1 MRVLRKGDSQFLKDF
16 NRSLVINAIH
26 RKGPISR
33 NKLAYSLGLKS
44 STITQITR
52 YLIQAHLIEE
62 TGIGESTGGRRPIF
76 LDLNPNYG
84 ASIGV
89 YIESVCA
96 HIGLIDLKGKLLKR
110 VRVSFSR
117 GSESDSESV
126 ICAIRKSIDKM
137 VKGVNLLGIG
147 IGISGFTDSRNETL
161 FYSPIL
167 GWRNVNLSRPLERA
181 YGVPVFVDN
190 DINTFVLAELWYGAG
205 NHFRNFICVTIGE
218 GIGAGIVIDGRLYE
232 GATGGAGEI
241 GHICIDLNGPKCRC
255 GEKGC
260 LEVFAS
266 NSFLLR
272 RAREALLKGQGT
284 FKKATIEALINA
296 ANEGDEVAI
305 GIFTEMSKNL
315 GIGLKNVV
323 NLFNPEAII
332 LSGECM
338 KAYPFFS
345 RILKKEIQKHS
356 FPGEAGELQILP
368 SGVGDDGWLIGP
380 ATLALNPIFEL
391 PIYRGPRRG

>member
-33 NKLAYSLGLKS
+33 NQLASDLGLES
-44 STITQITR
+44 STITLITR
-52 YLIQAHLIEE
+52 YLMEAHIIEE
-62 TGIGESTGGRRPIF
+62 VGIGDSTGGRRPIF

-89 YIESVCA
+89 YVESVCA
-96 HIGLIDLKGKLLKR
+96 HLGLVDLKGRLLR
-110 VRVSFSR
+110 RERVSFSR
-117 GSESDSESV
+117 GSGSEDV
-126 ICAIRKSIDKM
+126 ISAMRKSIDKLA
-137 VKGVNLLGIG
+137 KGVNLLGIG
-147 IGISGFTDSRNETL
+147 IGISGFTDSQNEML

-167 GWRNVNLSRPLERA
+167 GWRNVNLSRPLERE
-181 YGVPVFVDN
+181 YGVPVFVEN

-205 NHFRNFICVTIGE
+205 NRFRNFICVTIGE

-232 GATGGAGEI
+232 GATGGAGEV
-241 GHICIDLNGPKCRC
+241 GHMCIDLNGPRCRC

-266 NSFLLR
+266 NSFLLK
-272 RAREALLKGQGT
+272 RAQEAFLKGQGT
-284 FKKATIEALINA
+284 FKKVTIEALQDA
-296 ANEGDEVAI
+296 ANKGDEVARE
-305 GIFTEMSKNL
+305 IFTEMSKNL

-332 LSGECM
+332 LSGECV
-338 KAYPFFS
+338 KAYPFFGP
-345 RILKKEIQKHS
+345 ILMKEIQKHS
-356 FPGEAGELQILP
+356 FPEEAKELQILP
-368 SGVGDDGWLIGP
+368 SEVGENGWLLGP
-380 ATLALNPIFEL
+380 ATLALNPLFEL
-391 PIYRGPRRG
+391 PIYRGSPRG

>member
-16 NRSLVINAIH
+16 NRSLVINSIH

-33 NKLAYSLGLKS
+33 NQLASDLGLES
-44 STITQITR
+44 STITLITR
-52 YLIQAHLIEE
+52 YLMEAHIIEE
-62 TGIGESTGGRRPIF
+62 VGIGDSTGGRRPIF

-89 YIESVCA
+89 YVESVCA
-96 HIGLIDLKGKLLKR
+96 HLGLVDLKGRLLR
-110 VRVSFSR
+110 RERVSFSR
-117 GSESDSESV
+117 GSGSEDV
-126 ICAIRKSIDKM
+126 ISAMRKSIDKLA
-137 VKGVNLLGIG
+137 KGVNLLGIG
-147 IGISGFTDSRNETL
+147 IGISGFTDSQNEML
-161 FYSPIL
+161 LYSPIL
-167 GWRNVNLSRPLERA
+167 GWRNVNLSRPLERE

-205 NHFRNFICVTIGE
+205 NRFRNFICVTIGE

-232 GATGGAGEI
+232 GATGGAGEV
-241 GHICIDLNGPKCRC
+241 GHMCIDFNGPRCRC

-266 NSFLLR
+266 NSFLLK
-272 RAREALLKGQGT
+272 RAQEAILKGQGT
-284 FKKATIEALINA
+284 FKKVTIEALQDA
-296 ANEGDEVAI
+296 ANNGDEVAR

-332 LSGECM
+332 LSGECV
-338 KAYPFFS
+338 KAYPFFGP
-345 RILKKEIQKHS
+345 ILKKEIQKHS
-356 FPGEAGELQILP
+356 FPEEAKELQILP
-368 SGVGDDGWLIGP
+368 SEVGENGWLLGP
-380 ATLALNPIFEL
+380 ATLALNPLFEL
-391 PIYRGPRRG
+391 PIYRGSPRG